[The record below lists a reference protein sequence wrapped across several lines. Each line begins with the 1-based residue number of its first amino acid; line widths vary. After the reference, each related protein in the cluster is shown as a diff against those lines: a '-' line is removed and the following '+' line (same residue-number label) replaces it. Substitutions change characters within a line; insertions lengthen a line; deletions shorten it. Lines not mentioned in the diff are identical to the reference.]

1 MIGFSRTVVL
11 LAFVGNAAAFAPS
24 MNTQAIAKQTQ
35 LQMGLFDFFLSE
47 EERENLRKQEEAKK
61 AEEEEA
67 LRLMMERRR
76 YVIFYSST
84 ESCTCFYRSLYII
97 SHPIHL
103 VLIVETQRKWRSMKQ
118 RLLYAAIIIRK

>member
-1 MIGFSRTVVL
+1 MIGFSRTVAL

-76 YVIFYSST
+76 NPEKMEEYEAKVVVRRDNYKKMKTRLEEQQNEIYVDD
-84 ESCTCFYRSLYII
+84 EDN
-97 SHPIHL
+97 
-103 VLIVETQRKWRSMKQ
+103 
-118 RLLYAAIIIRK
+118 

>member
-1 MIGFSRTVVL
+1 MIGFSRTVAL

-47 EERENLRKQEEAKK
+47 EEKENLRKQEEAKK

-76 YVIFYSST
+76 YGNFYFST
-84 ESCTCFYRSLYII
+84 ESCTCFYTLYII
-97 SHPIHL
+97 SHPIYL
-103 VLIVETQRKWRSMKQ
+103 VLFVETQRKWRSMKQ
-118 RLLYAAIIIRK
+118 RLLYAAKIIRK